1 MVNSV
6 NDGWWWLNFFG
17 GLLWGV
23 QQPPQKWR
31 IQSNSFRF
39 PTFCSFHWY
48 EIGNG
53 WKLDAA
59 KLLND
64 QNKGFSAVN
73 RRSAP
78 RYFLICGLAQVKC
91 LSQWSPC
98 KSCFL
103 KMYRPHSSFS
113 WLHPIQL
120 SVAIWSALRQ
130 CLSLSFSVGW
140 SGFTQCSLMKRVP
153 GDCFE
158 HFPLVCSGAE
168 FSQLENFRFLI
179 FTCDLG
185 PT

>member
-1 MVNSV
+1 MESLIASGQATDSNLTVDVSLVGGRCETVSV
-6 NDGWWWLNFFG
+6 LQRGTIDELKIAS
-17 GLLWGV
+17 
-23 QQPPQKWR
+23 Q
-31 IQSNSFRF
+31 
-39 PTFCSFHWY
+39 Y
-48 EIGNG
+48 
-53 WKLDAA
+53 
-59 KLLND
+59 
-64 QNKGFSAVN
+64 

-113 WLHPIQL
+113 WLQPIQL

-140 SGFTQCSLMKRVP
+140 SGFTQCSLMKRGP